1 MDNLY
6 NEVVMISNKCRDR
19 ATYYGRKMRSEENE
33 LVAERAAVLEQEY
46 GIIHSDLERAIGNNP
61 PAEDK
66 EKPENSSQAV
76 PKCKTCKHAD
86 KSKRESLCQ
95 YNYTAGT
102 KGCFALRQYL

>member
-1 MDNLY
+1 MFKIKEHEAITKIQELQDEILATR
-6 NEVVMISNKCRDR
+6 EKLGKMIEWLFENRD
-19 ATYYGRKMRSEENE
+19 T
-33 LVAERAAVLEQEY
+33 
-46 GIIHSDLERAIGNNP
+46 
-61 PAEDK
+61 PAENK